1 MSKLQPQAVDRT
13 PGWTSA
19 GVSILNGMFGDY
31 LHRRNNGLAID
42 MAFIQH
48 GHSLALDAAS
58 LRGALSTPTGKIC
71 ILIHGLCC
79 SETSWTFGA
88 VRRGSEDISY
98 GSLLQAELGYTP
110 FYLRYNTGLPIADNG
125 KSLAALLEELA
136 LAYPVPIE
144 EIMLIGHSMGGLV
157 IRSACE
163 VGAAN
168 ENGWTKKVRRVF
180 YLGTPHEGADLEKLV
195 HVAAATLRAVPNP
208 ITKLIGDVLNLRS
221 RGVKDLRHGLPPPT
235 VGTNQAT
242 MPSPSRARR
251 RAIPWL
257 AHAQHY
263 LVAGTLTEDPQH
275 VVSLLLGDALV
286 KPPRA
291 GGRTKSNQRG
301 ELLSSENIKIFPKVH
316 HMGLAH
322 DPAVYRQIKQWCQSA

>member
-1 MSKLQPQAVDRT
+1 
-13 PGWTSA
+13 
-19 GVSILNGMFGDY
+19 
-31 LHRRNNGLAID
+31 
-42 MAFIQH
+42 
-48 GHSLALDAAS
+48 
-58 LRGALSTPTGKIC
+58 
-71 ILIHGLCC
+71 LCC

-88 VRRGSEDISY
+88 ATRGSEDISY
-98 GSLLQAELGYTP
+98 GSLLQTELGYTP

-125 KSLAALLEELA
+125 KRLAALLDELA

-144 EIMLIGHSMGGLV
+144 EIVLIGHSMGGLV

-163 VGAAN
+163 VGAGN
-168 ENGWTKKVRRVF
+168 EDRWVEKVKRVF

-208 ITKLIGDVLNLRS
+208 VTKLIGDVLNLRS
-221 RGVKDLRHGLPPPT
+221 RGVKDLRHGLPPT
-235 VGTNQAT
+235 VETNQAT
-242 MPSPSRARR
+242 MPPPSRARR

-263 LVAGTLTEDPQH
+263 VVAGTLTEDPQH

-286 KPPRA
+286 KPPRS
-291 GGRTKSNQRG
+291 GGRAKSNTRG
-301 ELLSSENIKIFPKVH
+301 ELLPNENIKIFPKVH

-322 DPAVYRQIKQWCQSA
+322 DPAVYRQIKQWCRSA